1 MAQRYGVNQST
12 ISRSVQTALR
22 LLGLEARKVQ
32 GEWALIGDTSF
43 IDLERKVHQLWRWN
57 EQQPLRL
64 EAQHWSG
71 PLLCV
76 PPPAG
81 WITGNFDFLD
91 YQRPIELLRKGIV
104 DAWVASYPDIPDD
117 DDPEIASIRLNRMP
131 MLLLVSTNHP
141 LLELGEAMTMADI
154 ARYPSMALPDGAF
167 PKFQEVAT
175 QCGLWNTPSKQT
187 RFNYQDWY
195 GRMDS
200 DDLVVAYGT
209 PLSFQLLETTKV
221 ILPVRL
227 PIEVGD
233 ALLLRRPFLRA
244 PRTEALHSTLIDRLR
259 PLAEA
264 NAEIQL
270 LT

>member
-1 MAQRYGVNQST
+1 
-12 ISRSVQTALR
+12 VQTALKI
-22 LLGLEARKVQ
+22 LGLEAHKFQ

-64 EAQHWSG
+64 EAQRWSG

-81 WITGNFDFLD
+81 WITGNFDCLD
-91 YQRPIELLRKGIV
+91 YQRPIELLRKGII

-131 MLLLVSTNHP
+131 MLLLVSPNHP
-141 LLELGEAMTMADI
+141 LLKLGEAITMVDI

-167 PKFQEVAT
+167 PKFQEIAT
-175 QCGLWNTPSKQT
+175 QCGLWNAPNQQT
-187 RFNYQDWY
+187 GFKHQDWY

-200 DDLVVAYGT
+200 NDLVVAYGT
-209 PLSFQLLETTKV
+209 PLSLQLLETTKV
-221 ILPVRL
+221 ILPVKL

-233 ALLLRRPFLRA
+233 ALLLRRSFLQS
-244 PRTEALHSTLIDRLR
+244 PQTEVLHRTLIDRLH

-264 NAEIQL
+264 NGEIQL
-270 LT
+270 LA